1 MMLGTFSSG
10 EPQVVGNLFTWGSAA
25 HGQTALST
33 TNYNSS
39 PIQVGSATWRRM
51 GGGPLGNIT
60 PNGISSNG
68 NLFSWGYGLAG
79 WIGDGQRFSRS
90 SPVQIGSITNWLESC
105 AGSYNSLA
113 IRDDGRMYLWGNNN
127 YGQGNWTKI
136 QGRSSPVQTG
146 GDYWATAGLGR
157 NSVIAVTTGGQLWT
171 WGQNS
176 SGMLGQNIRSSEM
189 AGRSSPVQVGT
200 DTNWLRGLMGEG
212 GAMAIK
218 TNGQLFAWGS
228 NNQGQIG
235 NNGGAIDRS
244 SPVQVG
250 YGGWAKIA
258 SGTYTRL
265 AIKENGTLWA
275 WGYNS
280 NGECGVSSRIDK
292 SSPVQIGALTTWTE
306 VAACNFNVYAL
317 RSDGTMWSWGDNH
330 NGQLGIGTEGAT
342 DASSP
347 VQIGAG
353 TSWANVAATNETA
366 MAIKST
372 A

>member
-68 NLFSWGYGLAG
+68 NLFSWGYGLSG
-79 WIGDGQRFSRS
+79 LIGDGQRLSRS

-105 AGSYNSLA
+105 AGSYNGLA

-171 WGQNS
+171 WGSNEA
-176 SGMLGQNIRSSEM
+176 GMLGQNIRSSEM